1 MATFELTARH
11 QIDRCGGLH
20 IERGQTFT
28 ININMM
34 GITPANLFGNSR
46 CAEQLARQFELYG
59 ISVPRSDSGVY
70 SRGAW
75 DIVMK

>member
-20 IERGQTFT
+20 IERGHTFT

-34 GITPANLFGNSR
+34 GITPNNLFGNSR
-46 CAEQLARQFELYG
+46 CMEQLVRQFELNG
-59 ISVPRSDSGVY
+59 ISVPRTDSGVY

-75 DIVMK
+75 DIVMR